1 MKGGI
6 KMGTN
11 KQSTQERHQ
20 CFIQSL
26 QQEYSQDE
34 STDRYTDMEKSEF
47 DKLLEEIFD
56 HDVFSES

>member
-1 MKGGI
+1 MKGETS
-6 KMGTN
+6 MGTN
-11 KQSTQERHQ
+11 KQSAQERHQ

-34 STDRYTDMEKSEF
+34 ATDRYTDMEKSGF

>member
-1 MKGGI
+1 
-6 KMGTN
+6 MGTN
-11 KQSTQERHQ
+11 KQSAQERHQ

-34 STDRYTDMEKSEF
+34 ATDRYTDMEKSGF

>member
-1 MKGGI
+1 
-6 KMGTN
+6 MGTN
-11 KQSTQERHQ
+11 KQSTQHLHQ